1 MLITSF
7 LKILYI
13 KKIKG
18 VRKMK
23 LTIEGNTEE
32 IKNVFQAIGGSK
44 EHIQENQYLSI
55 GITRCYPITV
65 EPKILA
71 IRASN

>member
-1 MLITSF
+1 
-7 LKILYI
+7 
-13 KKIKG
+13 
-18 VRKMK
+18 MK

-32 IKNVFQAIGGSK
+32 LINVLQAIGGSK